1 MSVLQTED
9 DLEGLLLG
17 GPGGDGVHFSPN
29 TSPRVTFNKEGDKSL
44 SLILDTQCGESHL
57 LGCNDCS
64 QVKKEMLKM
73 KSSQAIKQHELQSLM
88 KKNSDLEEQN
98 KHYKRIVD
106 GLKADLDHMRQSS
119 LKAGDGKGETSSQ
132 FESLSTHCDK
142 LRTENIR
149 LEKRICSLRRH
160 LNLTPRKRI

>member
-17 GPGGDGVHFSPN
+17 GPGGDGLHFTPN

-57 LGCNDCS
+57 LGCTDCS
-64 QVKKEMLKM
+64 QLKKEMLKM
-73 KSSQAIKQHELQSLM
+73 KSSQAVKQHELQSLL
-88 KKNSDLEEQN
+88 KKNADLEEQN
-98 KHYKRIVD
+98 KHYKRIVN
-106 GLKADLDHMRQSS
+106 GLKADLDQMRQSS
-119 LKAGDGKGETSSQ
+119 LKSGDGKGEPSSQ
-132 FESLSTHCDK
+132 FESLSSHCDN
-142 LRTENIR
+142 LRTENLK

-160 LNLTPRKRI
+160 FNLTARK